1 MVHQFDLPDSKLIY
15 YERFLDAHRANS
27 LFEKLFN
34 EINWQQDKITLF
46 GKTHLQPR
54 LTALFSVKE
63 KTYTYSGITM
73 HPQVFPDYLHSLLIE
88 LNKEFDTN
96 FNTCLANL
104 YRDGADSNGWHADNE
119 KELGKNPIIA
129 SISLGELRKFKI
141 KHNTL
146 KNEKLDFWLV
156 PGSLLL
162 MAGETQHYWKHQIP
176 KTKKSVKPR
185 INLTFRE
192 IK

>member
-34 EINWQQDKITLF
+34 EIKWQQDKITLF